1 MRGSPFSERK
11 ALDRAIII
19 GDVAPPMDYVRA
31 ELCRTF
37 HCLPSELDAEDS
49 ELLKLA
55 ALLAH
60 ADEVRAKEAKRRYG
74 KR

>member
-1 MRGSPFSERK
+1 
-11 ALDRAIII
+11 
-19 GDVAPPMDYVRA
+19 VRA

-37 HCLPSELDAEDS
+37 HCLPSELDREDS

-60 ADEVRAKEAKRRYG
+60 ADDVRAKEAQRRYG

>member
-1 MRGSPFSERK
+1 MHGNPFSESK

-37 HCLPSELDAEDS
+37 HCLPSELDREDS

-55 ALLAH
+55 ALLAR